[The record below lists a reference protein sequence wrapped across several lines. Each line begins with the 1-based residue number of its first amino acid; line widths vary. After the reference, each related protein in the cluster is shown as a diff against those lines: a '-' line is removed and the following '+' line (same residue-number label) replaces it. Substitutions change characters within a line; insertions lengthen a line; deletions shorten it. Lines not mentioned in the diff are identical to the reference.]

1 MALPR
6 EITRTSAKAQ
16 GQLEMQPREVG
27 RAVCIQ
33 TLLPSVPERAM
44 HLLFSINLSVVKVH
58 CSQALGSPAGG
69 WEWVWHPPGL
79 GQRSQSQI

>member
-16 GQLEMQPREVG
+16 GQFEMQPSEVG
-27 RAVCIQ
+27 RAAC
-33 TLLPSVPERAM
+33 TSVPERAM
-44 HLLFSINLSVVKVH
+44 HLLFSVNLSVVKVH

-69 WEWVWHPPGL
+69 WEWVWHSPGL